1 MEHATIEF
9 WQTRP
14 ENKASAGNSRCRR
27 RDRRID
33 GPGFRCFEQK
43 MKEGR
48 PHLSSV
54 TNHMQ
59 VGVYVAVRQPGS
71 GLPLSTAA
79 LEAAQRTI
87 TTLHP
92 PRPSRSR
99 LALTNLHRHAV
110 PIAELERLDDSPT
123 GRTRK
128 PSITTNRPPA
138 VTHHESSPQWP
149 PATRTESRKPRSS
162 PRRTRPR
169 QRLFSRRSHRRP
181 RAPPPMLPHAS
192 TSRPW

>member
-1 MEHATIEF
+1 MEHATIGF
-9 WQTRP
+9 WPTRP

-48 PHLSSV
+48 PHLSSA

-123 GRTRK
+123 GRTGK
-128 PSITTNRPPA
+128 PSTTNRPPA

-162 PRRTRPR
+162 PRRIRPR